1 MTELFFVG
9 LQLLLIA
16 LKLTNKIQWSWW
28 LVLLPAFLYLFFY
41 LFLSVLVGGFLIGIG
56 VGLSTI

>member
-9 LQLLLIA
+9 LQFLLIA

-41 LFLSVLVGGFLIGIG
+41 LFLFVLVGGFLIGIG
-56 VGLSTI
+56 VDLSTI

>member
-41 LFLSVLVGGFLIGIG
+41 LFLFVLVGGFLIGIG

>member
-9 LQLLLIA
+9 LQLLLIT

-41 LFLSVLVGGFLIGIG
+41 LFLFVLVGGFLIGIG